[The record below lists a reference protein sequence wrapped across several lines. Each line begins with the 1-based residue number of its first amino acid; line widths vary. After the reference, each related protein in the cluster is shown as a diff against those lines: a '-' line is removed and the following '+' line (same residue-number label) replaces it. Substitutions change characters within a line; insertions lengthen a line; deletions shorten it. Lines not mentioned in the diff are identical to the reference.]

1 MMFFLQSEQ
10 FNTALY
16 CGTIRFR
23 ASPLPAPRSKYY
35 NINEKGKNHVIT
47 LTLPALLFIILIR
60 NVIYCGNIPAHFM
73 QYGQTEGVLKY
84 R

>member
-16 CGTIRFR
+16 VGASASFPAFAS
-23 ASPLPAPRSKYY
+23 ASPSKYY

-47 LTLPALLFIILIR
+47 LTLPIEIFIILIR
-60 NVIYCGNIPAHFM
+60 NVIYCRI
-73 QYGQTEGVLKY
+73 L
-84 R
+84 